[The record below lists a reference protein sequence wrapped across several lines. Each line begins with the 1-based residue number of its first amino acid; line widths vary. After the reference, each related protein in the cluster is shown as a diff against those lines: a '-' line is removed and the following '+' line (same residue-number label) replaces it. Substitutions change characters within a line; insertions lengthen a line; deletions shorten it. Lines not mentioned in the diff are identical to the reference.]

1 MTKRPSLKQIGFGVA
16 ALAILT
22 VGAAALWPAPPQAAI
37 NDPPAN
43 AHKAGESGDA
53 GVTIPPEA
61 MKQAGI
67 VIEPLRLHALDD
79 TISAPGEVVANRY
92 GSGVVTPPTTG
103 QIVERR
109 VAIGSKVRKGQVLAV
124 MFSAEMAEAQG
135 QFQIADQEW
144 RRVRDLGKDIVSEKR
159 FNETAMQRQQAMTRL
174 LGFGIAAREI
184 EALTKRPGGTVGQV
198 PLLSPQDGIVASD
211 DFALGELVT
220 PGKILFTVTDQRTAW
235 IDARISPA
243 QAQKLHE
250 GQTATARIGDETR
263 PAVIR
268 SIHPALDE
276 VTRTVGVRLEVGNED
291 GRLRPGLFVDIDIPV
306 ASATPVAAVPVD
318 AVVRGADGDWV
329 VYAADESGRLRAVE
343 VKVQRTA
350 RTMTAIDGIAPGTP
364 VVVAGAFFVQS
375 EAAKGAFDVHN
386 H

>member
-1 MTKRPSLKQIGFGVA
+1 MTKRLNLKRVGVGLA
-16 ALAILT
+16 VLAIVT
-22 VGAAALWPAPPQAAI
+22 VGTAALWPAPPRAV
-37 NDPPAN
+37 DEPPAA
-43 AHKAGESGDA
+43 AHDVGESDDEGL
-53 GVTIPPEA
+53 TIPPEA

-67 VIEPLRLHALDD
+67 VIEPLRLHSLAD
-79 TISAPGEVVANRY
+79 TIQAPGEVVSNRY

-103 QIVERR
+103 QITERR
-109 VAIGSKVRKGQVLAV
+109 VAIGTKVRKGQVLAV

-159 FNETAMQRQQAMTRL
+159 FNEAAMQRQQAMTRL

-184 EALTKRPGGTVGQV
+184 EALAKRNGGVAGQV
-198 PLLSPQDGIVASD
+198 PLLSPQDGTVASD

-235 IDARISPA
+235 VDARISPT

-250 GQTATARIGDETR
+250 GQAAIARIGDESR

-276 VTRTVGVRLEVGNED
+276 VTRTVGVRLEVGNDD
-291 GRLRPGLFVDIDIPV
+291 GRLRPGLFIDIDIPV
-306 ASATPVAAVPVD
+306 AAATPVTAVPVD
-318 AVVRGADGDWV
+318 AVMRGPDGDWV
-329 VYAADESGRLRAVE
+329 VYTADESGRLRAVE
-343 VKVQRTA
+343 VTVLRTA
-350 RTMTAIDGIAPGTP
+350 KTMTAIDGIAPGTP
-364 VVVAGAFFVQS
+364 VVVTGAFFVQS